1 MKKSSIDFFY
11 IDIEEIY
18 NCTGILSTKVFS
30 NISLKLITRRFRRE
44 LEKSLQIALVSIS
57 PFIVNKIKMIFS
69 V

>member
-44 LEKSLQIALVSIS
+44 LEKSFQIALVSIS

>member
-1 MKKSSIDFFY
+1 MKKCSIDFFY

-30 NISLKLITRRFRRE
+30 NISLKLIIRRFRRE